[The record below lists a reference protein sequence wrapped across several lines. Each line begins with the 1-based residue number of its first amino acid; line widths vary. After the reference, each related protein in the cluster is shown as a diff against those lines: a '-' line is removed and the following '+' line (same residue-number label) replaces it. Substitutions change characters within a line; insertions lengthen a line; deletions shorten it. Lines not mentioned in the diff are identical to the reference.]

1 MGTCRVVPEA
11 PQVRPVVSEL
21 ADDEV
26 IGPLLPEFTR
36 ELVVLAF
43 QIDAAAR
50 RQDQRTVREM
60 CHRLC
65 GTSAIFGFPAMS
77 AAAGAVEQ
85 LLVSRRADEAS
96 LAAAV
101 ADLVDAARA
110 IDAGRGP
117 DALVLSAAGCAG
129 G

>member
-1 MGTCRVVPEA
+1 MVHGTPPA
-11 PQVRPVVSEL
+11 RPVVSEL

-36 ELVVLAF
+36 EMVARAHE
-43 QIDAAAR
+43 IDAASR
-50 RQDQRTVREM
+50 RRDRRAVREL

-65 GTSAIFGFPAMS
+65 GTSALFGFPALA

-85 LLVSRRADEAS
+85 LLLSHRADDAS

-101 ADLVDAARA
+101 AQVVEAARA
-110 IDAGRGP
+110 IDLGRGP
-117 DALVLSAAGCAG
+117 EALVLSAAG
-129 G
+129 